1 MQVQQPLI
9 LMAGLQDRAHLGF
22 IGFQLCGSLG
32 DPHFQD
38 FVELAQIVLGL
49 FGGGDVVGD
58 ADEADVVAGRVP
70 AWLGFRPQP
79 SPFAAGVLVT
89 GFQHERLERSLAGD

>member
-1 MQVQQPLI
+1 
-9 LMAGLQDRAHLGF
+9 MAGLQDRAHLGF
-22 IGFQLCGSLG
+22 VGFQLRGSLG

-49 FGGGDVVGD
+49 LGGGDVVGD